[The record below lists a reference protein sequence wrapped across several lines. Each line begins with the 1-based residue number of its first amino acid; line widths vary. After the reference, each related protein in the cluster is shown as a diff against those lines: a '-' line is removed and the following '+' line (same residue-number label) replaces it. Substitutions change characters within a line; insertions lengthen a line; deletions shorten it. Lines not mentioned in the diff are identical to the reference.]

1 MSISMYQAAVPP
13 ILQTLT
19 STSAILDKAAAHC
32 AARKIDPAALL
43 TFRLFPDMFPLS
55 RQVQIMTDQ
64 AKGMAARLAGVAV
77 PSYPDTETTFDELKA
92 RIAEVSAFVKGF
104 TPAQIDGSEDRA
116 ITIKAGGTEL
126 NFTGRQYVT
135 GFVFPNFYFHA
146 TTTYNILRHCG
157 VELGKRD
164 FLGAV

>member
-1 MSISMYQAAVPP
+1 MSFSMYQAAVPP
-13 ILQTLT
+13 VLQILA
-19 STSAILDKAAAHC
+19 SVSAILDKAAAHC

-55 RQVQIMTDQ
+55 RQVQVVTDQ
-64 AKGMAARLAGVAV
+64 AKGMAARLAGIEV
-77 PSYPDTETTFDELKA
+77 PSYADTETTFDELKA
-92 RIAEVSAFVKGF
+92 RIAKTTAFVKSV
-104 TPAQIDGSEDRA
+104 TPAQIDGSEDRP
-116 ITIKAGGTEL
+116 IVIKAGGNEL
-126 NFTGRQYVT
+126 KFTGRQFLT

-164 FLGAV
+164 FLGAI

>member
-1 MSISMYQAAVPP
+1 MSFSMYQAAVPP
-13 ILQTLT
+13 VLQILA
-19 STSAILDKAAAHC
+19 SVSAILDKAAAHC

-64 AKGMAARLAGVAV
+64 AKGMAARLAGVDV
-77 PSYPDTETTFDELKA
+77 PTYADTETSFDDLKA
-92 RIAEVSAFVKGF
+92 RIAKVTAFVKGF
-104 TPAQIDGSEDRA
+104 TPAQIDGSEDKP
-116 ITIKAGGTEL
+116 ISFKAGANEL
-126 NFTGRQYVT
+126 KFTGRQYLT
-135 GFVFPNFYFHA
+135 SFVFPNFYFHA
-146 TTTYNILRHCG
+146 TTTYDILRHCG